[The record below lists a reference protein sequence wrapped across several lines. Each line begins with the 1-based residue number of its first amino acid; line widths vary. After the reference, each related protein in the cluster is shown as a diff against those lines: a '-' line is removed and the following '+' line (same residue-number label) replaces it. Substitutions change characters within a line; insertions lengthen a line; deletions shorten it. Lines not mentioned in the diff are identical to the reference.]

1 MMGPDL
7 ELGGE
12 QMPEFETVGRAED
25 VAEGQVRAFDVEG
38 APVAVA
44 RVGGRAY
51 AFSDICTHRQC
62 NLSASELDGT
72 TIECEC
78 HGSVFDIT
86 TGAVLNGPATE
97 PIATYEVR
105 EDGGEL
111 RVGI

>member
-1 MMGPDL
+1 MS
-7 ELGGE
+7 
-12 QMPEFETVGRAED
+12 QFVSVGKPED
-25 VAEGQVRAFDVEG
+25 VPDGQVRAFDVLG
-38 APVAVA
+38 TPVALA
-44 RVGGRAY
+44 RVAGELH

-97 PIATYEVR
+97 PIDTFEVR
-105 EDGGEL
+105 EEDGEL
-111 RVGI
+111 QVGV